1 MRIFTKVRL
10 LPVSLLL
17 FCVAANAASP
27 RAPSSPDQKLVA
39 KIKERLMTFLI
50 AKGDADA
57 CGPGCNQWIAAEG
70 NIDYDAAKRFR
81 DFMRDPGRRSLPV
94 FFNSP
99 GGSTIQARI
108 MGRTMREYRMRAGV
122 ARTVLIGSEQKARL
136 FTTNSRCASACVYA
150 LIGASVRELSP
161 EAELGIHAIRFVWTA
176 PGPIRGSP
184 PSMEA
189 ALERLRNYVV
199 EMGVDPALVD
209 VAARAGADDIH
220 WLTRA
225 EIEKFHID
233 TRDVPHGPL
242 H

>member
-1 MRIFTKVRL
+1 
-10 LPVSLLL
+10 
-17 FCVAANAASP
+17 
-27 RAPSSPDQKLVA
+27 
-39 KIKERLMTFLI
+39 MTFLI
-50 AKGDADA
+50 AKGDANA
-57 CGPGCNQWIAAEG
+57 CGPGCDKWIAAEG

-81 DFMRDPGRRSLPV
+81 DFLKEPGRRSLTV

-108 MGRTMREYRMRAGV
+108 MGRMMREYRMRAGV
-122 ARTVLIGSEQKARL
+122 ARTVPIGLEQKAHL
-136 FTTNSRCASACVYA
+136 FTFDSRCASACVYA
-150 LIGASVRELSP
+150 LIGASVREVSP
-161 EAELGIHAIRFVWTA
+161 DAGLGIHAIRFVWTA
-176 PGPIRGSP
+176 PGPIRGPP

-189 ALERLRNYVV
+189 AQERLRNYVV
-199 EMGVDPALVD
+199 EMGVDAALVD

-233 TRDVPHGPL
+233 TRDVPNGPL